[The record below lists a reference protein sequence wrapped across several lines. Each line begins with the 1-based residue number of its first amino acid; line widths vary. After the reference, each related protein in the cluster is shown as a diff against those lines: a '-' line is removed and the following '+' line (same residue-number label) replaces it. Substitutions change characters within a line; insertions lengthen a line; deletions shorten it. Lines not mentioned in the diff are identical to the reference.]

1 MLCEDAILEAFDA
14 GLEEDEL
21 LPAFKRLEAWV
32 QLMVPMVSG
41 VLSHSP
47 IMSHTATRGVARL
60 ERQRSAMNKM
70 MLPDA
75 ARNSAASP

>member
-32 QLMVPMVSG
+32 QAMVPMGG
-41 VLSHSP
+41 VRCP
-47 IMSHTATRGVARL
+47 F
-60 ERQRSAMNKM
+60 
-70 MLPDA
+70 P
-75 ARNSAASP
+75 